1 MDPWVTEIRQHCA
14 AVIDREL
21 ARLARKAPSLTSHQ
35 LRLVQASLDDVAGS
49 LLIDRLPAADPVV
62 RRRLRELFAP
72 VGELA
77 GDNRA
82 DNADTGV
89 EHRKVRGITDID
101 SAAFGQ
107 A

>member
-1 MDPWVTEIRQHCA
+1 MDPWVTEVRQHCA

-21 ARLARKAPSLTSHQ
+21 ARLARRAPSLTAHQ
-35 LRLVQASLDDVAGS
+35 LRCVQASLDDVAGS
-49 LLIDRLPAADPVV
+49 LLVDRLPAADPVV

-72 VGELA
+72 VGHLA

-82 DNADTGV
+82 DNVVGEDREIGGIADV
-89 EHRKVRGITDID
+89 D
-101 SAAFGQ
+101 SAALGQ

>member
-1 MDPWVTEIRQHCA
+1 MDPWVAEVRQHCA

-21 ARLARKAPSLTSHQ
+21 ARLARRAPSLTAHE

-49 LLIDRLPAADPVV
+49 LLVDRLPAADPVV

-72 VGELA
+72 IGELA
-77 GDNRA
+77 GDDRA
-82 DNADTGV
+82 DNSAVG
-89 EHRKVRGITDID
+89 EKREVRGIADLD
-101 SAAFGQ
+101 SAALGQ